1 MVLMKIHSPPI
12 LKLKLTPPVENNID
26 NDFNDKE
33 VYDDDFDDE
42 YKDPNWNL
50 PNAKKNV
57 LLSNGNESSEGVSE
71 GELEPPDTDKKY
83 LVF

>member
-1 MVLMKIHSPPI
+1 MVLMKIHLPPI

-33 VYDDDFDDE
+33 AYDDDFDDE

-50 PNAKKNV
+50 PNAKKSCCPMEMSPRRENQKV
-57 LLSNGNESSEGVSE
+57 N
-71 GELEPPDTDKKY
+71 
-83 LVF
+83 